1 MKDLDSTTIR
11 EIGVPSEVLMERA
24 ALKVVEETEK
34 YLQKDERI
42 LVVCGSGNN
51 GGDGIAV
58 ARLFHLKGIRVEFY
72 MVGNKDKMT
81 RETALQ
87 YKIASGYRVPEVNNP
102 QWSEYTTIVDAVF
115 GVGLTRP
122 IEGHYADI
130 IHEMNSARAKK
141 IAVDIPSGVNGDTG
155 LEMGIAFSADLT
167 VTFAYRKRG
176 LCFYPGRLYA
186 GRIVTADI
194 GIYEQEA
201 VTASAACLENK
212 DLKLFP
218 ERDPGGNKGT
228 FGKVLFVTGSEG
240 MCGAA
245 YLSASAALRAGAGMV
260 KIQTVEA
267 NRIPLQ
273 ILLPE
278 AMVCSRFDQESNEQ
292 LLSWCDVIAIGPG
305 LGTSV
310 ASREREQWFL
320 TAAAREKKPLILDA
334 DGLNLLAAHPQWY
347 QYLGEHVVLTPHIGE
362 LERIIGRCN
371 NSFERLTKA
380 KELSAYLQCYIVLK
394 GAYTVVIT
402 PEGNCYFNQTGNPGM
417 ATGGSGDV
425 LTGIILALLSQ
436 GYSQENA
443 CRIAVYVH
451 GLAGDIARNRVGEIS
466 LTAGDII
473 EALPEAWKNITETK

>member
-1 MKDLDSTTIR
+1 MKKLVTCKEMKDLDSTTIR

-292 LLSWCDVIAIGPG
+292 LLSWCDVIVIGPG

-320 TAAAREKKPLILDA
+320 TAAAREKKPLI
-334 DGLNLLAAHPQWY
+334 
-347 QYLGEHVVLTPHIGE
+347 
-362 LERIIGRCN
+362 R
-371 NSFERLTKA
+371 
-380 KELSAYLQCYIVLK
+380 
-394 GAYTVVIT
+394 
-402 PEGNCYFNQTGNPGM
+402 
-417 ATGGSGDV
+417 
-425 LTGIILALLSQ
+425 
-436 GYSQENA
+436 
-443 CRIAVYVH
+443 
-451 GLAGDIARNRVGEIS
+451 
-466 LTAGDII
+466 TA
-473 EALPEAWKNITETK
+473 